1 MVTVTDRTVV
11 TDRDIRVLQFAVE
24 MFGVPMTVAAD
35 LIRRDPESTTLG
47 DDSAAVVARRTA
59 ARLEAGR
66 WARRLTVS
74 GQSWLVPTGR
84 GLELAMPEGQ
94 EQAYDVWH

>member
-35 LIRRDPESTTLG
+35 LG
-47 DDSAAVVARRTA
+47 RTA
-59 ARLEAGR
+59 NSASPPG
-66 WARRLTVS
+66 
-74 GQSWLVPTGR
+74 
-84 GLELAMPEGQ
+84 
-94 EQAYDVWH
+94 